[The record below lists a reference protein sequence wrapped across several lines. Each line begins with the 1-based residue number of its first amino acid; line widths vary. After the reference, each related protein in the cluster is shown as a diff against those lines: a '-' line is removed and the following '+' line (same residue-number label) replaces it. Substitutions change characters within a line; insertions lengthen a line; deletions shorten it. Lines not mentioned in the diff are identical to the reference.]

1 MEFVIFRGAW
11 TEAKFDG
18 DNILRLED
26 NDWVCSGF
34 SALGLLVGWSI
45 PGLRNQSDKLC
56 GVLLYLLLDN
66 S

>member
-18 DNILRLED
+18 DNILGVED
-26 NDWVCSGF
+26 NDWLGCGF
-34 SALGLLVGWSI
+34 SALGLPVGWSLFR
-45 PGLRNQSDKLC
+45 LRDQPNELC
-56 GVLLYLLLDN
+56 GVVLHMLLDN

>member
-18 DNILRLED
+18 DNILGVED
-26 NDWVCSGF
+26 NDWLGCGF
-34 SALGLLVGWSI
+34 PALGLPAGWSI

>member
-26 NDWVCSGF
+26 NDWLGCGF
-34 SALGLLVGWSI
+34 STLGLPAGWSI
-45 PGLRNQSDKLC
+45 PGLRYQPNKLC
-56 GVLLYLLLDN
+56 GVVLHVLLDN